1 MKELDEMIE
10 TQLKTAIKNTNKKF
24 EDFEIDDSFI
34 AIFVKM
40 IGKKR
45 EGEAI
50 SPETLKNLLDSI
62 KYTKGE

>member
-40 IGKKR
+40 IEKERRRGH
-45 EGEAI
+45 I
-50 SPETLKNLLDSI
+50 SRDIEESSDSI

>member
-1 MKELDEMIE
+1 MKLIE

-24 EDFEIDDSFI
+24 KDFEIDDSFI
-34 AIFVKM
+34 SIFVKM

-50 SPETLKNLLDSI
+50 SPETLQNLLDSI